1 MRPVLIMMVWN
12 PCRSIAHSLMSVR
25 AADKRRKTGRLK
37 SNRVN
42 AQQPGRSDFDSE
54 MSLIRLANLEKKA
67 FSVSFR
73 VALDFPANPL
83 PFNCDG

>member
-25 AADKRRKTGRLK
+25 AADKRRQTGRLK
-37 SNRVN
+37 SNRVI
-42 AQQPGRSDFDSE
+42 AQQLDRSDCDSE
-54 MSLIRLANLEKKA
+54 MSLIRFANLEKKA

-73 VALDFPANPL
+73 VASDFAANPP
-83 PFNCDG
+83 PFNCDE

>member
-37 SNRVN
+37 SDRVT
-42 AQQPGRSDFDSE
+42 AQPLDRSGLDSE
-54 MSLIRLANLEKKA
+54 MPLIRLANLGKKA
-67 FSVSFR
+67 FSVGFR
-73 VALDFPANPL
+73 VASDFRCQSAS
-83 PFNCDG
+83 F